1 MFRKVLV
8 AEDMDDIN
16 KGVVAFLAELGIEEI
31 QQVQYCDDALLKL
44 KRAALDN
51 EPYDL
56 LISDLSFDND
66 YRNQKLKSGEDLARA
81 AKSNFPDLKVIIYS
95 VEDRIQVVRRLFKN
109 KLVQAYVCKG
119 RNGLKDLS
127 KALSRVFT
135 GDVFLSDQVR
145 HALKSNHHFEID
157 DFDIILLDQL
167 SKGLS
172 QDQISDYLKK
182 NKIKPASLSSIEK
195 RLNKLKVEFKANNA
209 IHLIAKT
216 KDMGLI

>member
-16 KGVVAFLAELGIEEI
+16 KGVVAFLKELGIKEI
-31 QQVQYCDDALLKL
+31 QHVQYCDDALLKL
-44 KRAALDN
+44 KRADLDKD
-51 EPYDL
+51 PFDL
-56 LISDLSFDND
+56 LISDLSYDSDFRD
-66 YRNQKLKSGEDLARA
+66 QKINSGEDLAEV
-81 AKSNFPDLKVIIYS
+81 AKSHFPELKVIMYS

-109 KLVQAYVCKG
+109 ELIKAYVCKG
-119 RNGLKDLS
+119 RNGLRDLS
-127 KALSRVFT
+127 SALSRVSND
-135 GDVFLSDQVR
+135 GIFLSDQVR

>member
-16 KGVVAFLAELGIEEI
+16 KGVVAFLKELGIEEI
-31 QQVQYCDDALLKL
+31 QHVQYCDDALLKL
-44 KRAALDN
+44 KRAALDKA
-51 EPYDL
+51 PYDL

-66 YRNQKLKSGEDLARA
+66 FRDQKLNSGEELATAARDL
-81 AKSNFPDLKVIIYS
+81 FPELKIIMYS
-95 VEDRIQVVRRLFKN
+95 VEDRMQIVRRMFKSN
-109 KLVQAYVCKG
+109 LIHAYVCKG

-127 KALSRVFT
+127 IALAQVSNE
-135 GDVFLSDQVR
+135 GVFLSDQVK

-172 QDQISDYLKK
+172 QDEISDYLKQ
-182 NKIKPASLSSIEK
+182 NKIRPSSLSTVEK
-195 RLNKLKVEFKANNA
+195 RLNKLKLEFKANNA
-209 IHLIAKT
+209 VHLISKT

>member
-16 KGVVAFLAELGIEEI
+16 KGVVSFLKELGIKEI
-31 QQVQYCDDALLKL
+31 QHVQYCDDALLKL
-44 KRAALDN
+44 KRADLDN

-66 YRNQKLKSGEDLARA
+66 FRDQKLNSGEELVTASREH
-81 AKSNFPDLKVIIYS
+81 FPELKIIMYS
-95 VEDRIQVVRRLFKN
+95 VEDRIQIVRRMFKR
-109 KLVQAYVCKG
+109 KLIQAYVCKG
-119 RNGLKDLS
+119 RNGLRDLS
-127 KALSRVFT
+127 TALSRVSNE
-135 GDVFLSDQVR
+135 GIFLSDKVK

-172 QDQISDYLKK
+172 QDEISDYLKK
-182 NKIKPASLSSIEK
+182 NRIRPASLSSIEK
-195 RLNKLKVEFKANNA
+195 RLNKLKLEFKANNA
-209 IHLIAKT
+209 IHLISKT